1 MPLVTAEGDV
11 LLLTGTSAGKMADNH
26 RGDGT
31 SLTNTQFERKVN
43 AASHIDELVEIAEKI
58 NDKPRADKNSRHGGM
73 ASGGWDYYEA
83 FFMDFDGRY
92 YLVTISAA
100 IGENGTVVYNVG
112 QMQER
117 DPSAINGSSA
127 NGGAQNEEASFDERD
142 PSAISGSSANGGA
155 KNEKASFDE
164 RLPSAIDGSSANGGA
179 LRGKASFG
187 DRITF
192 DASNV
197 KEGLS
202 GESSG
207 ADSTSYADTLREI
220 QQSGTRQP
228 TSYADDLAHVNEL
241 LQSATLSPRD
251 QAYIQEDIAD
261 AQRSCDAAMKVITDP
276 NATSEGRAQAVRRAI
291 DALDYARQRIDD
303 LGLPATQLGVSTA
316 QDVLADIAEK
326 LRRYLDEPGGFR
338 EP

>member
-1 MPLVTAEGDV
+1 MEV
-11 LLLTGTSAGKMADNH
+11 
-26 RGDGT
+26 
-31 SLTNTQFERKVN
+31 
-43 AASHIDELVEIAEKI
+43 AEKAR
-58 NDKPRADKNSRHGGM
+58 NKPKADKGNRHGNM

-127 NGGAQNEEASFDERD
+127 NGGAQNE
-142 PSAISGSSANGGA
+142 
-155 KNEKASFDE
+155 KASFEE
-164 RLPSAIDGSSANGGA
+164 RRPSAIDGSSANGGA

-192 DASNV
+192 EASNV

-202 GESSG
+202 GESLG
-207 ADSTSYADTLREI
+207 ADSTSYADTLREM
-220 QQSGTRQP
+220 QHPGARQP

-241 LQSATLSPRD
+241 LQNAALSSRD
-251 QAYIQEDIAD
+251 KAYIQEDIAD
-261 AQRSCDAAMKVITDP
+261 AQRSCDAAMKVIVNP
-276 NATSEGRAQAVRRAI
+276 GITSEERAQAVQRAI
-291 DALDYARQRIDD
+291 DALDYAHVSGLMTSDSPPRSARQAWCRMPWPIS
-303 LGLPATQLGVSTA
+303 PKS
-316 QDVLADIAEK
+316 
-326 LRRYLDEPGGFR
+326 
-338 EP
+338 